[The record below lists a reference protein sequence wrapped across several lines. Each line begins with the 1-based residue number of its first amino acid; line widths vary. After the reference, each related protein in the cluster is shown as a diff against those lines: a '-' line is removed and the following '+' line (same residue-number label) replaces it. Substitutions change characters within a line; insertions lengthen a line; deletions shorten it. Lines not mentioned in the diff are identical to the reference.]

1 MCAHTDHDS
10 MTPSQDMSTDGLPLT
25 FQLVGNRLDE
35 VLLCQLGHAFEGAVG
50 RQRVPW
56 LPPRVVSAVDAKL

>member
-1 MCAHTDHDS
+1 

-56 LPPRVVSAVDAKL
+56 LPPRVVRVRFHIIRNLETMHD

>member
-1 MCAHTDHDS
+1 
-10 MTPSQDMSTDGLPLT
+10 MSTDGLPLT